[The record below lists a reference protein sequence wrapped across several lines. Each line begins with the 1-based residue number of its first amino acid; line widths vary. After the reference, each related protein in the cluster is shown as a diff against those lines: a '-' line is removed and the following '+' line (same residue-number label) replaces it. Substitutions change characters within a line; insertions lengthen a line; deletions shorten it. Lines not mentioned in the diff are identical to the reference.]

1 MPQIALWSYSLRVF
15 GFLRWVVSQAKI
27 SQSKKQDA
35 AKANRQGRISP
46 DSEPDNVGDS
56 VLSDGPII
64 SPKGNAR
71 AVPRRFKRPSQ
82 NGGRKADGTGMLLVK
97 SAPDLFDADGA
108 GCVDAAEQPVVNHP
122 GLQSSINIAELGT
135 RESVNSTTALAVCMP
150 NGRSQNIEEGTS
162 ESESESDSEGPCSPL
177 ARENRSMG

>member
-1 MPQIALWSYSLRVF
+1 VF
-15 GFLRWVVSQAKI
+15 GFIRWVVSQAKI

-35 AKANRQGRISP
+35 AKTDRKGRISP
-46 DSEPDNVGDS
+46 DSEPDNCVGGL
-56 VLSDGPII
+56 VLSDGPVI
-64 SPKGNAR
+64 SLKGNAR

-82 NGGRKADGTGMLLVK
+82 NGGRKAAGTGMVLVK

-108 GCVDAAEQPVVNHP
+108 VCVEAAEQPVTNYP
-122 GLQSSINIAELGT
+122 GLESSIIIAELGT
-135 RESVNSTTALAVCMP
+135 RESFDSTPALAVRMP
-150 NGRSQNIEEGTS
+150 NERSGKDSEEGTS